1 MQRSHLMDGMRV
13 LAAHLIVVHHF
24 ASYGPLADLFASGW
38 PSLHGFLYDYG
49 RMATQVFL
57 VMAGFLSAQ
66 SLLQRPG
73 QSWVPLL
80 VKRYWRLVPAYAV
93 AIIGV
98 TVVVWLARPTIQS
111 DWLTV
116 EPSWFQFLTHLLL
129 IQDIVGQPSMSV
141 GVWYVA
147 MDFQLFFILSL
158 VFWLASAGSGGAELS
173 NTRIG
178 WVSCVATLLCLS
190 SQWLFNRDA
199 VWDRWAF
206 YFFESYGLGV
216 LLACSKRL
224 PQARWLMLLCIA
236 SAVIAFFFMP
246 RPRLLLTVLMV
257 AVLMLWGAAWQ
268 PNTRLSKVLHRM
280 SDTSYAMFLS
290 HFMVLVV
297 ANAFWI
303 SLGWQSE
310 NAALVMLV
318 MAWIFCAWFGGG
330 FHDLVETLMR
340 WCWPRRR

>member
-1 MQRSHLMDGMRV
+1 MQRSHLMDGLRV
-13 LAAHLIVVHHF
+13 LAAHLIVVHHL
-24 ASYGPLADLFASGW
+24 ASYGPLADLFANGW
-38 PSLHGFLYDYG
+38 PNLHSFFYTYG

-66 SLLQRPG
+66 SLLVCPG
-73 QSWVPLL
+73 PSWPSLL
-80 VKRYWRLVPAYAV
+80 LKRYWRLVPAYAV

-98 TVVVWLARPTIQS
+98 TVVVWLSRPTIQS

-116 EPSWFQFLTHLLL
+116 EPSWLQFLAHLFLV
-129 IQDIVGQPSMSV
+129 QDIVGQPSMSV

-147 MDFQLFFILSL
+147 MDFQLFFVLCL
-158 VFWLASAGSGGAELS
+158 VFWLASGGRGDAQLS
-173 NTRIG
+173 DPRVWG
-178 WVSCVATLLCLS
+178 VSCVATLLCLS
-190 SQWLFNRDA
+190 SQWFFNRDP

-224 PQARWLMLLCIA
+224 PQVRWLMLLCMT
-236 SAVIAFFFMP
+236 SAFIAFSSMP
-246 RPRLLLTVLMV
+246 RPRLLLSVLMV
-257 AVLMLWGAAWQ
+257 VVLMLWGAAWQ
-268 PNTRLSKVLHRM
+268 PNTRLSNLLQRM
-280 SDTSYAMFLS
+280 SDTTYSMFLS
-290 HFMVLVV
+290 HFMVLVL

-303 SLGWQSE
+303 GLGGQSE
-310 NAALVMLV
+310 NAALVVLL
-318 MAWIFCAWFGGG
+318 MAWIFSAWFGGA